1 MKKIYLSGPITG
13 RKPMEALV
21 HFELVK
27 IKLENAAMRIKEKAL
42 IISPA
47 DLIKMQLEW
56 ESYMKIA
63 KATIEDPTVD
73 AVCMMRGWQDSD
85 GCKQELL
92 WAVSSGKTI
101 IWEPGA
107 LMLKDWIQAWK
118 GRRKENDE

>member
-1 MKKIYLSGPITG
+1 MKKIYLSGPISG
-13 RKPMEALV
+13 RHPGEV
-21 HFELVK
+21 ICHFEIVRL
-27 IKLENAAMRIKEKAL
+27 KLKEAAEKVKEKAL

-118 GRRKENDE
+118 DRRKENDE